1 MIVGGMSVRDG
12 VSVGVT
18 DGVFVGVRVAV
29 DVGVTDG
36 VDVNVVVGE
45 MVTVGVNVAV
55 AVGSGLGVSAV
66 DSPPVF
72 GIRNSDSDSDAVRSG
87 CDALQI
93 RFGTLKAPMAVARRI
108 AQIR

>member
-1 MIVGGMSVRDG
+1 MLVLVGGMSVRDG

-36 VDVNVVVGE
+36 VIVNVAVGE
-45 MVTVGVNVAV
+45 DVTVGVNVDV

-72 GIRNSDSDSDAVRSG
+72 GIRNSDSDSIRSG
-87 CDALQI
+87 CDAFQMS
-93 RFGTLKAPMAVARRI
+93 FGTLKAPTAVAKST
-108 AQIR
+108 AQST

>member
-1 MIVGGMSVRDG
+1 MPVIVGGMSVRDG

-36 VDVNVVVGE
+36 VIVNVAVGE
-45 MVTVGVNVAV
+45 TVTVGVDVAV
-55 AVGSGLGVSAV
+55 TVGSGLGVSAV

-72 GIRNSDSDSDAVRSG
+72 GIRNSDSDAVRSG

-108 AQIR
+108 AQIK